1 MVLILIKI
9 CRFLLWDFVT
19 LPFNI
24 DILFNIAL
32 FLTLSILLFKI
43 LRLCAEAY
51 LEPSEISKG
60 LIIWIFQAR
69 AENFNLVKRVGKKN
83 DIIWS
88 FSFRAVHFSPRAE
101 FPKLFLVP
109 VSEAAVGRCSRK
121 KVFLKVLKIHRK
133 TPMSE
138 SLFKSYR
145 PQACSKYRLVKT
157 G

>member
-32 FLTLSILLFKI
+32 FLRLFILLFKI

-51 LEPSEISKG
+51 LEPSQISKG

-69 AENFNLVKRVGKKN
+69 AENFNLVKRVGKKKWYYMEFF
-83 DIIWS
+83 IS
-88 FSFRAVHFSPRAE
+88 GGTFSPRAE
-101 FPKLFLVP
+101 FPRLFSVP
-109 VSEAAVGRCSRK
+109 VSEAAVRRCSRK
-121 KVFLKVLKIHRK
+121 NVLLKISQNSQENTYVRV
-133 TPMSE
+133 S
-138 SLFKSYR
+138 F
-145 PQACSKYRLVKT
+145 
-157 G
+157 

>member
-19 LPFNI
+19 LPFNT

-101 FPKLFLVP
+101 FPRLFLVP
-109 VSEAAVGRCSRK
+109 VSAAAVRRCSRK
-121 KVFLKVLKIHRK
+121 KVFLK
-133 TPMSE
+133 S
-138 SLFKSYR
+138 SQNS
-145 PQACSKYRLVKT
+145 
-157 G
+157 